1 VRLHGGC
8 DYADVELYGM
18 VAADTF
24 ELTLL
29 QNPQQLCL
37 HVAGKL
43 PRYLPL
49 NIARSVPCRAAS
61 GPCGEEA
68 FTAA

>member
-1 VRLHGGC
+1 MIQISTEGARFDDLSQVFVGGC

-18 VAADTF
+18 ITADTF

-37 HVAGKL
+37 HVAGKFA
-43 PRYLPL
+43 YL
-49 NIARSVPCRAAS
+49 VQK
-61 GPCGEEA
+61 
-68 FTAA
+68 